1 MTELWQALV
10 QAVRLIVSLDPEVI
24 EISLRS
30 LYVSA
35 AAILIAALFC
45 IPAGGLIHFHE
56 FKGKKVLINIIQTF
70 YSIPTVVVGLFVFL
84 FISRAGPLGGLEL
97 LFTPAAII
105 IGQVILIL
113 PVLTGMTISALSGV
127 DKSIKDTALSMGATG
142 SQAIRTIISEAR
154 FAVVGALILGFGR
167 AISEVGAAMML
178 GGNIRG
184 YTRVLTTATVM
195 ETSRGNFD
203 IAIALGIILL
213 ALCFIINAF
222 LTHVQQRERPR

>member
-1 MTELWQALV
+1 MQELWQALV
-10 QAVRLIVSLDPEVI
+10 EAVRLIVSLDPEVI

-35 AAILIAALFC
+35 AAILIAALIC

-56 FKGKKVLINIIQTF
+56 FRGKKVLINVIQTF

-127 DKSIKDTALSMGATG
+127 DKSIKDTALSMGASGT
-142 SQAIRTIISEAR
+142 QAIRTIISEAR

-167 AISEVGAAMML
+167 AISEVGAALML

-184 YTRVLTTATVM
+184 YTRVLTTAISL
-195 ETSRGNFD
+195 ETQRGD
-203 IAIALGIILL
+203 LVLSLALGIILISIAMVVSVIVNVL
-213 ALCFIINAF
+213 L
-222 LTHVQQRERPR
+222 QRY

>member
-45 IPAGGLIHFHE
+45 VPAGGLIHFHE
-56 FKGKKVLINIIQTF
+56 FNGKKALINVIQTF

-127 DKSIKDTALSMGATG
+127 DKSIKDTALSMGASG
-142 SQAIRTIISEAR
+142 PQAIRTIISEAR

-167 AISEVGAAMML
+167 AISEVGAALML

-184 YTRVLTTATVM
+184 YTRVLTTAISL
-195 ETSRGNFD
+195 ETQRGD
-203 IAIALGIILL
+203 LVLSLALGIILIGIAMVVSVVL
-213 ALCFIINAF
+213 NVL
-222 LTHVQQRERPR
+222 LQRYR

>member
-1 MTELWQALV
+1 MQELWQALV
-10 QAVRLIVSLDPEVI
+10 QAVQLIVSLDPEVM

-45 IPAGGLIHFHE
+45 VPAGGLIHFHE
-56 FKGKKVLINIIQTF
+56 FNGKKALINVIQTF

-113 PVLTGMTISALSGV
+113 PVLTGMTISALNGV
-127 DKSIKDTALSMGATG
+127 DKSIKDTALSMGASG
-142 SQAIRTIISEAR
+142 PQAIRTIISEAR

-167 AISEVGAAMML
+167 AISEVGASLML

-184 YTRVLTTATVM
+184 YTRVLTTAISL
-195 ETSRGNFD
+195 ETQRGD
-203 IAIALGIILL
+203 LVLSLALGIILIGIAMVVSVIVNVL
-213 ALCFIINAF
+213 L
-222 LTHVQQRERPR
+222 QRY

>member
-1 MTELWQALV
+1 MQELWQALV
-10 QAVRLIVSLDPEVI
+10 QAVQLIVALDPEI
-24 EISLRS
+24 MEISLRS

-35 AAILIAALFC
+35 AAILIAALIC
-45 IPAGGLIHFHE
+45 IPVGGLIHFHD
-56 FKGKKVLINIIQTF
+56 FRGKKVLINVIQTF

-113 PVLTGMTISALSGV
+113 PILTGMTVSALSGV
-127 DKSIKDTALSMGATG
+127 DKSIKDTALSMGASG

-167 AISEVGAAMML
+167 AISEVGAALML

-184 YTRVLTTATVM
+184 YTRVLTTAISLGTQ
-195 ETSRGNFD
+195 RGD
-203 IAIALGIILL
+203 LVLSLALGIILISIAMVVSVIVNVL
-213 ALCFIINAF
+213 L
-222 LTHVQQRERPR
+222 QRY

>member
-1 MTELWQALV
+1 MQELWEGLV
-10 QAVRLIVSLDPEVI
+10 QAVQLIARLDPEVV

-45 IPAGGLIHFHE
+45 VPAGGMIHFHE
-56 FKGKKVLINIIQTF
+56 FRGKKVLINVIQTF

-113 PVLTGMTISALSGV
+113 PILTGMIISALNGV
-127 DKSIKDTALSMGATG
+127 DKSIKDTALSMGASG

-184 YTRVLTTATVM
+184 YTRVLTTAISL
-195 ETSRGNFD
+195 ETQRGD
-203 IAIALGIILL
+203 LVLSLALGIILISIAMVVSVIVNVL
-213 ALCFIINAF
+213 L
-222 LTHVQQRERPR
+222 QRY

>member
-1 MTELWQALV
+1 MMELWQALV
-10 QAVRLIVSLDPEVI
+10 QAVQLIVSLDPEVI

-56 FKGKKVLINIIQTF
+56 FKGKKVLINVIQTF

-184 YTRVLTTATVM
+184 YTRVLTTAISL
-195 ETSRGNFD
+195 ETQRGD
-203 IAIALGIILL
+203 LVLSLALGIILIGIAMVVSVIMNVL
-213 ALCFIINAF
+213 L
-222 LTHVQQRERPR
+222 QRY

>member
-1 MTELWQALV
+1 MQELWQALV
-10 QAVRLIVSLDPEVI
+10 QAVQLIVSLDPEVM

-35 AAILIAALFC
+35 AAIIVAALFC

-56 FKGKKVLINIIQTF
+56 FKGKKALINVIQTF

-105 IGQVILIL
+105 MGQVILIL
-113 PVLTGMTISALSGV
+113 PGLTGMTISALSGV
-127 DKSIKDTALSMGATG
+127 DKSIKDTALSMGASG
-142 SQAIRTIISEAR
+142 PQAIRTIISEAR

-167 AISEVGAAMML
+167 AISEVGAALML

-184 YTRVLTTATVM
+184 YTRVLTTAISL
-195 ETSRGNFD
+195 ETQRGD
-203 IAIALGIILL
+203 LVLSLALGIILIGIAMVVSVIVNVL
-213 ALCFIINAF
+213 L
-222 LTHVQQRERPR
+222 QRY

>member
-1 MTELWQALV
+1 MQELWQALV
-10 QAVRLIVSLDPEVI
+10 QAVRLIVSLDQEVI

-35 AAILIAALFC
+35 AAIVIAALFC
-45 IPAGGLIHFHE
+45 IPAGGAIHFHE
-56 FKGKKVLINIIQTF
+56 FRGKKVLINVIQTF

-113 PVLTGMTISALSGV
+113 PILTGMTVSALSGV
-127 DKSIKDTALSMGATG
+127 DKSIKDTALSMGASG

-167 AISEVGAAMML
+167 AISEVGAALML

-184 YTRVLTTATVM
+184 YTRVLTTAISL
-195 ETSRGNFD
+195 ETQRGD
-203 IAIALGIILL
+203 LVLSLALGIILISIAMVVSVIVNVL
-213 ALCFIINAF
+213 L
-222 LTHVQQRERPR
+222 QRY

>member
-1 MTELWQALV
+1 MQELWQALV
-10 QAVRLIVSLDPEVI
+10 QAVQLIVALDPEI
-24 EISLRS
+24 MEISLRS

-35 AAILIAALFC
+35 AAILIAALIC
-45 IPAGGLIHFHE
+45 IPVGGLIHFHD
-56 FKGKKVLINIIQTF
+56 FRGKKVLINVIQTF

-113 PVLTGMTISALSGV
+113 PILTGMTVSALSGV
-127 DKSIKDTALSMGATG
+127 DKSIKDTALSMGASG

-167 AISEVGAAMML
+167 AISEIGAALML

-184 YTRVLTTATVM
+184 YTRVLTTAISL
-195 ETSRGNFD
+195 ETQRGD
-203 IAIALGIILL
+203 LVLSLALGIILISIAMVVSVIVNVL
-213 ALCFIINAF
+213 L
-222 LTHVQQRERPR
+222 QRY

>member
-1 MTELWQALV
+1 MPELWEGLV
-10 QAVRLIVSLDPEVI
+10 QAVQLIARLDPEVV

-35 AAILIAALFC
+35 ASIVIAALFC
-45 IPAGGLIHFHE
+45 VPAGGIIHFHE
-56 FKGKKVLINIIQTF
+56 FRGKKVLINVIQTF

-97 LFTPAAII
+97 LFTPGAII

-113 PVLTGMTISALSGV
+113 PILTGMTISALNGV
-127 DKSIKDTALSMGATG
+127 DKSIKDTALAMGASG
-142 SQAIRTIISEAR
+142 SQAIWTIVSEAR

-184 YTRVLTTATVM
+184 YTRVLTTAISL
-195 ETSRGNFD
+195 ETQRGD
-203 IAIALGIILL
+203 LVLSLALGIILISIAMVVSVIVNVL
-213 ALCFIINAF
+213 L
-222 LTHVQQRERPR
+222 QRY

>member
-1 MTELWQALV
+1 MQELWEGLV
-10 QAVRLIVSLDPEVI
+10 QAVQLIVRLDPEVV

-45 IPAGGLIHFHE
+45 VPAGGMIHFHE
-56 FKGKKVLINIIQTF
+56 FRGKKVLINVIQTF

-84 FISRAGPLGGLEL
+84 FTSRAGPLGGLEL
-97 LFTPAAII
+97 LFTPGAII

-113 PVLTGMTISALSGV
+113 PILTGMIISALNGV
-127 DKSIKDTALSMGATG
+127 DKSIKDTALSMGASG
-142 SQAIRTIISEAR
+142 SQAIWTIIGEAR

-184 YTRVLTTATVM
+184 YTRVLTTAISL
-195 ETSRGNFD
+195 ETQRGD
-203 IAIALGIILL
+203 LVLSLALGIILISIAMVVSVIVNVL
-213 ALCFIINAF
+213 L
-222 LTHVQQRERPR
+222 QRY

>member
-1 MTELWQALV
+1 MQELWEALV
-10 QAVRLIVSLDPEVI
+10 QAVSLIARLDGEVI

-35 AAILIAALFC
+35 AAILIAAVIC
-45 IPAGGLIHFHE
+45 VPIGGIIHFHD
-56 FKGKKVLINIIQTF
+56 FKGKRVLINVIQTF

-97 LFTPAAII
+97 LFTPAAIV

-113 PVLTGMTISALSGV
+113 PVLTGMTIAALNGV
-127 DKSIKDTALSMGATG
+127 DRAVKDTALSLGASG
-142 SQAIRTIISEAR
+142 SQAIWTIIGEAR

-184 YTRVLTTATVM
+184 YTRVLTTAISL
-195 ETSRGNFD
+195 ETQRGD
-203 IAIALGIILL
+203 LVLSLALGIILIGIAMVISVIVNIL
-213 ALCFIINAF
+213 L
-222 LTHVQQRERPR
+222 QRY

>member
-1 MTELWQALV
+1 MQELWQALV

-45 IPAGGLIHFHE
+45 IPVGGLIHFHE
-56 FKGKKVLINIIQTF
+56 FKGKKVLINVIQTF

-113 PVLTGMTISALSGV
+113 PILTGMTVSALSGV
-127 DKSIKDTALSMGATG
+127 DKSIKDTALSMGASG
-142 SQAIRTIISEAR
+142 SQAIWTIISEAR

-167 AISEVGAAMML
+167 AISEVGAALML

-184 YTRVLTTATVM
+184 YTRVLTTAISL
-195 ETSRGNFD
+195 ETQRGD
-203 IAIALGIILL
+203 LVLSLALGIILISIAMVVSVIVNVL
-213 ALCFIINAF
+213 L
-222 LTHVQQRERPR
+222 QRY

>member
-1 MTELWQALV
+1 MTELWQALI
-10 QAVRLIVSLDPEVI
+10 QAVQLIVSLDQEVI

-45 IPAGGLIHFHE
+45 VPAGGLIHFHE

-142 SQAIRTIISEAR
+142 PQAIRTIISEAR

-167 AISEVGAAMML
+167 AISGVGAAMML

-184 YTRVLTTATVM
+184 YTRVLTTAISL
-195 ETSRGNFD
+195 ETQRGD
-203 IAIALGIILL
+203 LVLSLALGIILIGIAMVVSVVL
-213 ALCFIINAF
+213 NVL
-222 LTHVQQRERPR
+222 LQRYR

>member
-1 MTELWQALV
+1 MQELWQALV
-10 QAVRLIVSLDPEVI
+10 QAVQLIVSLDPEVI

-35 AAILIAALFC
+35 AAILIAALIC

-56 FKGKKVLINIIQTF
+56 FRCKKVLINVIQTF

-127 DKSIKDTALSMGATG
+127 DKSIKDTALSMGASGT
-142 SQAIRTIISEAR
+142 QAIRTIISEAR

-167 AISEVGAAMML
+167 AISEVGAALML

-184 YTRVLTTATVM
+184 YTRVLTTAISL
-195 ETSRGNFD
+195 ETQRGD
-203 IAIALGIILL
+203 LVLSLALGIILISIAMVVSVIVNVL
-213 ALCFIINAF
+213 L
-222 LTHVQQRERPR
+222 QRY

>member
-1 MTELWQALV
+1 MQELWQALV
-10 QAVRLIVSLDPEVI
+10 QAVQLIVSLDPEVI

-45 IPAGGLIHFHE
+45 IPVGGLIHFHE

-127 DKSIKDTALSMGATG
+127 DKSIKDTALSMGASG

-167 AISEVGAAMML
+167 AISEVGAALML

-184 YTRVLTTATVM
+184 YTRVLTTAISL
-195 ETSRGNFD
+195 ETQRGD
-203 IAIALGIILL
+203 LVLSLALGIILIGIAMIVSVIVNVL
-213 ALCFIINAF
+213 L
-222 LTHVQQRERPR
+222 QRY